1 MPNKNDVEERLE
13 KLEEKLELI
22 CQYLFKD
29 GKVKTQEPDEDKM
42 FSVEEK
48 LERVFNYLEID
59 MVRAT
64 PGVII
69 KKM

>member
-48 LERVFNYLEID
+48 MDRVFNYLEID

>member
-13 KLEEKLELI
+13 KLEVKLELI

-29 GKVKTQEPDEDKM
+29 GKVKTQEPDEDKI

-48 LERVFNYLEID
+48 MDRVFNYLEID

>member
-22 CQYLFKD
+22 FQYLFKD
-29 GKVKTQEPDEDKM
+29 GKVKTQQPDEDKM

-48 LERVFNYLEID
+48 MDRVFNYLEID

>member
-13 KLEEKLELI
+13 KLEKKLDLVCE
-22 CQYLFKD
+22 YLFKD

-42 FSVEEK
+42 FSIEEK
-48 LERVFNYLEID
+48 MDRVFKYLEID

>member
-1 MPNKNDVEERLE
+1 MPNKNDTEERLE
-13 KLEEKLELI
+13 KLEVKLELI

-29 GKVKTQEPDEDKM
+29 GKVKTQEPDEDKI

-48 LERVFNYLEID
+48 MDRVFNYLEID

>member
-29 GKVKTQEPDEDKM
+29 GKVKTQEPDEDKI

-48 LERVFNYLEID
+48 MDRVFNYLEID

>member
-13 KLEEKLELI
+13 KVEEKLELI

-48 LERVFNYLEID
+48 MDRVFNYLEID